1 MNFGNAFIVKI
12 SNRKSFSITTVDL
25 IVDTYTHAHAQKK
38 NYEIREKDSA
48 HNKSKPL
55 LRAAWSIV
63 LEMRLGTFYPG
74 CRTSEQR

>member
-1 MNFGNAFIVKI
+1 MNLGNAFIVKI

-25 IVDTYTHAHAQKK
+25 IVDTYTHAQK
-38 NYEIREKDSA
+38 NYEITEKDSA